1 MRLRVLQVSCAL
13 LLTAGIIA
21 WLVWPHYLIWS
32 ATNALNRLYTQY
44 RPFPY
49 RWIGAGFS
57 AIKVQEFTPGCT
69 AIPDDKLAESRL
81 KLAQAEMRTG
91 RTTQSLQQL
100 GRVDL
105 LLCRPSEAI
114 QKYKLALLLDPAN
127 PSLNLELGVAFAL
140 DASMDPQL
148 VRQGALDYEAA
159 LEAVLRSARHRQSPE
174 TVFDSALLFEE
185 AQLPIQAQE
194 RWTQA
199 KNLEHGTEWPAED
212 QARLAAL
219 QRRIKERQQ
228 RMLDLTSSPDSFL
241 AHGNNASG
249 DELALGTAIEHWL
262 PEMHNS
268 PASTPALA
276 RLGSMLLVDHHD
288 SWLLDVMKTKPSS
301 TAIAAFKNLALAVN
315 SNIKGEHTRAADFAY
330 KAESYF
336 LASHNPAGALRA
348 RLEIVYSLDRRSQ
361 PDACLSE
368 LEGTS
373 LSAKDLGYTERVI
386 SAAKRLDYTWIQ
398 AQARLEDITCR
409 TRTRQEDVIKSR
421 KEAYEWIAAKT
432 GYEGLRL
439 RALGFM
445 TEEYVSADSRLTLWR
460 RGEQGLHSFW
470 SKPLPAL
477 RGYSLYFTLA
487 ESAHKAGNQETA
499 VALLQESSLVMKE
512 PGTNAIRALLLS
524 YLGVNELEAGLD
536 QAADAAFRE
545 VEDEYK
551 SLNAQESTAF
561 RQQSEAIHAEA
572 LISTGRTT
580 EGLARLDQLTKG
592 LHWPFLELVPNIRRP
607 LLPALGDAHLAL
619 NDSIGACNNYRQ
631 SITENLDNLTS
642 LQDPAQ
648 RDNALHE
655 IEPAWRGMTAVML
668 KLGQPSE
675 ALRVWEKFRSS
686 RKSKAVLASLGVPE
700 CSASMRSIPFP
711 TAGNVTILV
720 YAFLPGGLSGWIVN
734 GNEVEQRWIDARRA
748 RTAATHFA
756 ELVASRESPLEEV
769 SKSGQELY
777 GLLLRPFAD
786 KLPEHGTI
794 VIDAEGVLASV
805 PWSALE
811 DRPEHP
817 LVERFAF
824 SQEVGLPEVLQPE
837 RNQELDVSKVLIFGS
852 PILRGD
858 LSYQFT
864 NLPDTAREA
873 EHLRREFPHSVVL
886 QGEEATA
893 DAFRQHAQQSTLFH
907 FGGHGISYGGFGALL
922 LAPAPE
928 DDLSTQ
934 YLTANEIAGL
944 DLSRMKLVVLAACS
958 SGVGEQ
964 SGVVNLD
971 GLTRAFLEGGASRVI
986 AANWEVDSSRTADL
1000 MTALYSNLASGQ
1012 QPAEALRH
1020 AELALRGQFPHPHF
1034 WASFRLFGI
1043 P

>member
-1 MRLRVLQVSCAL
+1 L

-21 WLVWPHYLIWS
+21 WLVWPRYLIWS
-32 ATNALNRLYTQY
+32 ATNALNSIYTRY

-49 RWIGAGFS
+49 RWVGAGFS
-57 AIKVQEFTPGCT
+57 VIKVQESTPGCT
-69 AIPDDKLAESRL
+69 AIPENKLAESRL
-81 KLAQAEMRTG
+81 KIAQAELRAGQTA
-91 RTTQSLQQL
+91 QSLQQL

-114 QKYKLALLLDPAN
+114 QKYKLALLSDPDN

-140 DASMDPQL
+140 DASMDSQL
-148 VRQGALDYEAA
+148 ERQGALDYEAA
-159 LEAVLRSARHRQSPE
+159 LEAMLRSARHSQSPE
-174 TVFDSALLFEE
+174 ILFDSALLFEE

-199 KNLEHGTEWPAED
+199 EKLDHATEWRAED

-228 RMLDLTSSPDSFL
+228 RMLDLTTSPDSFL
-241 AHGNNASG
+241 AHGNDGSG
-249 DELALGTAIEHWL
+249 NELALSAAIEHWI
-262 PEMHNS
+262 PEMRDS
-268 PASTPALA
+268 AAFTPALA
-276 RLGSMLLVDHHD
+276 RLGSMLLSDHND
-288 SWLLDVMKTKPSS
+288 RWFLDVMKMKPSG
-301 TAIAAFKNLALAVN
+301 TAIDAFKNLALAVS
-315 SNIKGEHTRAADFAY
+315 SNIKGEHIRAADFAH

-336 LASHNPAGALRA
+336 LTSHNAAGALRA
-348 RLEIVYSLDRRSQ
+348 RFEIVYSLDRRSQ
-361 PDACLSE
+361 PGACLAE

-373 LSAKDLGYTERVI
+373 LAAKDLGYTERVI
-386 SAAKRLDYTWIQ
+386 SAAKRLGYTWIE
-398 AQARLEDITCR
+398 AQSWLEDITCR

-460 RGEQGLHSFW
+460 RGEQGLRAFW

-487 ESAHKAGNQETA
+487 ESALRAGNQQTA
-499 VALLQESSLVMKE
+499 VALLRESSSMMKE
-512 PGTNAIRALLLS
+512 PGFNAIRALLLS

-536 QAADAAFRE
+536 QAADATFGEAAE
-545 VEDEYK
+545 EYNN
-551 SLNAQESTAF
+551 LDPAESTAF

-572 LISTGRTT
+572 LISTGRPT
-580 EGLARLDQLTKG
+580 EGLARLDQLTKR
-592 LHWPFLELVPNIRRP
+592 LHWPFLEFVPNIRRP
-607 LLPALGDAHLAL
+607 LLPALGDAYLAL

-631 SITENLDNLTS
+631 SITENSDNLTS
-642 LQDPAQ
+642 LQDSAQ

-655 IEPAWRGMTAVML
+655 IEPAWRGMTAITL
-668 KLGQPSE
+668 KLGHPSE
-675 ALRVWEKFRSS
+675 ALLVWEKFRSS
-686 RKSKAVLASLGVPE
+686 RKSKAVMASLGVPE
-700 CSASMRSIPFP
+700 CSVSMSSAPFP
-711 TAGNVTILV
+711 PIGNVTILV

-734 GNEVEQRWIDARRA
+734 GAEVEQRWIDARRT

-777 GLLLRPFAD
+777 GLLLKPFAD
-786 KLPEHGTI
+786 KLPENGTV

-811 DRPEHP
+811 DRPGHP

-824 SQEVGLPEVLQPE
+824 LQEVGLAEVLQPE
-837 RNQELDVSKVLIFGS
+837 SNQRLDVSKVLIFGS
-852 PILRGD
+852 PTLRGE
-858 LSYQFT
+858 LSYEFP
-864 NLPDTAREA
+864 NLPDAAREA
-873 EHLRREFPHSVVL
+873 ERLHNRFPHSVL
-886 QGEEATA
+886 LPSKEATA
-893 DAFRQHAQQSTLFH
+893 DAFRKHAQESTLFH
-907 FGGHGISYGGFGALL
+907 FGGHGVSYGGFGALL

-928 DDLSTQ
+928 DDFSTQ
-934 YLTANEIAGL
+934 YMTANEIAGL
-944 DLSRMKLVVLAACS
+944 DLRRMKLVVLAACS

-971 GLTRAFLEGGASRVI
+971 GLTRAFLEAGAGRIV
-986 AANWEVDSSRTADL
+986 AANWEVDSGATTDL
-1000 MTALYSNLASGQ
+1000 MATFYDKLSAGAK
-1012 QPAEALRH
+1012 PAEALRQ
-1020 AELALRGQFPHPHF
+1020 AQLRVRLTSARPYY
-1034 WASFRLFGI
+1034 WAGFQVFGI